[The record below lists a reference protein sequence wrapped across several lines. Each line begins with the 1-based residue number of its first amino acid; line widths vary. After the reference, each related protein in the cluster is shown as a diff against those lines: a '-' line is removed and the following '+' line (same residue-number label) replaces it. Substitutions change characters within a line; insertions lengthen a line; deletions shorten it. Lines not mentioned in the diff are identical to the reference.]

1 MPSPDTVTTTLYD
14 FLDQIGTRPR
24 FFSLGRR
31 ITEIPHERFTAFENA
46 AEPWSQP
53 FQQAAWLG
61 ILFDDTQAGEPHLWF
76 LRFPLDEQGLLV
88 QAARDEFLRRIIDSA
103 GQPDNAADPST
114 DPLGDNPFGFKPNEA
129 QMANLHA
136 RIAHSQ
142 GQSPSPQYAHTLEY
156 FSGKQGFEQWQ
167 FVGLQGIADL
177 AIRHDEH
184 AGLLTQA
191 IPQLPTEP
199 FNVLCGCLENEALG
213 DTLID
218 AIAQRLHTELGTP
231 DPVLIATALRGL
243 SNGAQREKVIAA
255 MQVALHSELGKHPE
269 ILAAIAGRAWETLY
283 DNDLRTHFLRR
294 LAESG
299 QRAFDSILADL
310 LFLPVLRN
318 LLLADIR
325 DHQQPQEVQQAIAT
339 FIQRFTQSI
348 AKGNK
353 P

>member
-1 MPSPDTVTTTLYD
+1 MTTTLTLYD
-14 FLDQIGTRPR
+14 FLDQTGTQPR

-31 ITEIPHERFTAFENA
+31 ISEIPRERFTAFEHA
-46 AEPWSQP
+46 EEPWPQP

-61 ILFDDTQAGEPHLWF
+61 ILFNDTQTGEPHLWF
-76 LRFPLDEQGLLV
+76 LRFPLDEQGLLM
-88 QAARDEFLRRIIDSA
+88 QAARDEFLHRIIDSTDL
-103 GQPDNAADPST
+103 PDNAAAPST
-114 DPLGDNPFGFKPNEA
+114 DQLGDNPFGFKPNES

-142 GQSPSPQYAHTLEY
+142 GQPPSPQYTHTLEY

-177 AIRHDEH
+177 ATRHDEH
-184 AGLLTQA
+184 ARLLTQA

-199 FNVLCGCLENEALG
+199 FNVLCGCLENETLG

-218 AIAQRLHTELGTP
+218 AVAQRLHTELSTDTP
-231 DPVLIATALRGL
+231 DPVLIAAALRGL
-243 SNGAQREKVIAA
+243 SNGAQREKVIATT
-255 MQVALHSELGKHPE
+255 QVTLNNELGKHPE

-283 DNDLRTHFLRR
+283 DNDLRTHFLLR

-325 DHQQPQEVQQAIAT
+325 GSQPPQEVQQATIA
-339 FIQRFTQSI
+339 FIQRFAQDATNR
-348 AKGNK
+348 GK

>member
-1 MPSPDTVTTTLYD
+1 VTTTLTLTD
-14 FLDQIGTRPR
+14 FLDQIGTQPR

-31 ITEIPHERFTAFENA
+31 ISEIPHERFIAFENA
-46 AEPWSQP
+46 AESWPQP

-61 ILFDDTQAGEPHLWF
+61 ILFNDTQSGEPHLWF

-103 GQPDNAADPST
+103 GQPDSAADHST
-114 DPLGDNPFGFKPNEA
+114 DQLGDNPFGFKPNEA

-142 GQSPSPQYAHTLEY
+142 GQPPSAHYAHALEY
-156 FSGKQGFEQWQ
+156 FGGEQGFEQWQ

-177 AIRHDEH
+177 AVRHDEH
-184 AGLLTQA
+184 ADLLAQA
-191 IPQLPTEP
+191 IPRLPAEP
-199 FNVLCGCLENEALG
+199 FNVLCGCLENEALS
-213 DTLID
+213 DALID
-218 AIAQRLHTELGTP
+218 AIGQRLGTELSADMP
-231 DPVLIATALRGL
+231 DPVLLAAALRGL
-243 SNGAQREKVIAA
+243 SSGGNREKVIAA
-255 MQVALHSELGKHPE
+255 TRAALDSESGSHPE

-283 DNDLRTHFLRR
+283 DDALRARFFQR
-294 LAESG
+294 LAQSG

-325 DHQQPQEVQQAIAT
+325 ASRQPQAVQQAVAA
-339 FIQRFTQSI
+339 FIQRFARNAT
-348 AKGNK
+348 KGNA

>member
-1 MPSPDTVTTTLYD
+1 MTTTLTLTD
-14 FLDQIGTRPR
+14 FLDQIGTQPR

-31 ITEIPHERFTAFENA
+31 ISEIPHERFMAFENA
-46 AEPWSQP
+46 AEPWAQP

-61 ILFDDTQAGEPHLWF
+61 ILFDDTQSGEPHLWF

-103 GQPDNAADPST
+103 EQPEVASEN
-114 DPLGDNPFGFKPNEA
+114 LGDNPFGFKPNEA

-142 GQSPSPQYAHTLEY
+142 GQPPSPHCAHALEY
-156 FSGKQGFEQWQ
+156 FSGQQGFDQWQ

-177 AIRHDEH
+177 AVRHDQH
-184 AGLLTQA
+184 AELLANA
-191 IPQLPTEP
+191 IPQLPAEP
-199 FNVLCGCLENEALG
+199 FNVLCGCLENETLG
-213 DTLID
+213 DELVD
-218 AIAQRLHTELGTP
+218 SIAQRLQTELASDTP
-231 DPVLIATALRGL
+231 DPVLIAAALRGL
-243 SNGAQREKVIAA
+243 SNASDRECAIAA
-255 MQVALHSELGKHPE
+255 VHRALQGPLGSHPE

-283 DNDLRTHFLRR
+283 DDALRARFLQR

-325 DHQQPQEVQQAIAT
+325 GSQQPQAVQQAVAA
-339 FIQRFTQSI
+339 FIQRFTQN
-348 AKGNK
+348 ATKGNS